1 MKLKAKFLSKAL
13 AVALLAA
20 TFSPLVT
27 PAQAASPA
35 IKSNREN
42 ECAIYLC
49 LPSGFAEGCD
59 AAKQAFISRIT
70 DFHADGSRRYTDL
83 PDFALCVDPTP
94 AGLPEADLDQS
105 TVDWRG
111 AYEVTMPPTNTC
123 TRWASRTV
131 SANQTVR
138 YCAAIQTKQG
148 YVFESDQSK
157 HPYQTIEVGDTSYR
171 HGLAP
176 VRRFTE
182 VLVDG
187 SVEGQRYYA
196 Q

>member
-1 MKLKAKFLSKAL
+1 MTKAKLFSQAVIG
-13 AVALLAA
+13 VALVA
-20 TFSPLVT
+20 TLSPLVN
-27 PAQAASPA
+27 PAYAASPA

-59 AAKQAFISRIT
+59 AAKSAYISRIT
-70 DFHADGSRRYTDL
+70 DFNADGSRRYTDL
-83 PDFALCVDPTP
+83 PDFVLCLDETP
-94 AGLPEADLDQS
+94 AGL
-105 TVDWRG
+105 
-111 AYEVTMPPTNTC
+111 
-123 TRWASRTV
+123 RWATRTLSDSQSV
-131 SANQTVR
+131 T
-138 YCAAIQTKQG
+138 YCAAIQTTPG
-148 YVFESDQSK
+148 YTFESDKAK
-157 HPYQTIEVGDTSYR
+157 HPYQTIDVGDTAYR
-171 HGLAP
+171 QGLAP